1 MGGYF
6 VGIRTRINA
15 SMEVLTL
22 NEPFPHHDPEEQ
34 AEFLRHRLFDRLAAC
49 RGKDAISAEDLRLLL
64 GLLDATDRPSR
75 RASVIAE
82 IGVAERLLALGAHLR
97 VEVPNPEGRSADLE
111 VLMGDTRFFL
121 HLKRLPDP
129 PQINAPD
136 SDPENTKNLDIFN
149 PLEELKRPYRV
160 GLRYSQKL
168 TTEQLEAIRDQL
180 HDFLLSSRMGDRRII
195 RDEHEHE
202 LAAAAVIAPSDSGH
216 IELAYGAIDR
226 ASAEQERAHRLLRRA
241 YRQFVPGAEN
251 VILLIGGGPHAGETM
266 ELALLGTH
274 VERWDRLPRRNQRVA
289 HGRAGDGL
297 WSERHY
303 ERSRIAAWLEDP
315 FADGRSWTREG
326 EEITPQVMNALSTL
340 LDGKE

>member
-1 MGGYF
+1 
-6 VGIRTRINA
+6 
-15 SMEVLTL
+15 MEVFTL
-22 NEPFPHHDPEEQ
+22 NEPFPQHDSEDQ

-49 RGKDAISAEDLRLLL
+49 RGDDAISAEDLRLLL

-82 IGVAERLLALGAHLR
+82 IGVSERLLALGARLR

-111 VLMGDTRFFL
+111 VILGDARFFL

-129 PQINAPD
+129 PNYSVNEQETEALETL
-136 SDPENTKNLDIFN
+136 SIFK

-160 GLRYSQKL
+160 GLRYSQEL
-168 TTEQLEAIRDQL
+168 TTKDLESIRDEL
-180 HDFLLSSRMGDRRII
+180 REFLLASRMGDRRII
-195 RDEHEHE
+195 RDENERE
-202 LAAAAVIAPSDSGH
+202 LAAAAVIAPSDSGQV
-216 IELAYGAIDR
+216 ELAYGAIDR

-251 VILLIGGGPHAGETM
+251 VILPIGGGPHAGETM

-303 ERSRIAAWLEDP
+303 ERSKIAAWLEDP
-315 FADGRSWTREG
+315 FADGRSWMRDG
-326 EEITPQVMNALSTL
+326 EQINPLVISSLGTL
-340 LDGKE
+340 LDGKS

>member
-1 MGGYF
+1 
-6 VGIRTRINA
+6 
-15 SMEVLTL
+15 MEVLTL
-22 NEPFPHHDPEEQ
+22 NEPFPQHDSEEQ
-34 AEFLRHRLFDRLAAC
+34 AEFLRHRLFDRLAAS
-49 RGKDAISAEDLRLLL
+49 RGEDAISADDLRLLL

-111 VLMGDTRFFL
+111 VIMEGVRFFL

-129 PQINAPD
+129 PQRTTRDVD
-136 SDPENTKNLDIFN
+136 SENILNLELFKS
-149 PLEELKRPYRV
+149 LEELKRPYRV
-160 GLRYSQKL
+160 GLRYSQEL
-168 TTEQLEAIRDQL
+168 TPNHLESIRDEL

-195 RDEHEHE
+195 RDEHDHE

-216 IELAYGAIDR
+216 VELAYGAIDR

-315 FADGRSWTREG
+315 FADGRSWVREG
-326 EEITPQVMNALSTL
+326 ERINPLVIESLGTL
-340 LDGKE
+340 LDGKS